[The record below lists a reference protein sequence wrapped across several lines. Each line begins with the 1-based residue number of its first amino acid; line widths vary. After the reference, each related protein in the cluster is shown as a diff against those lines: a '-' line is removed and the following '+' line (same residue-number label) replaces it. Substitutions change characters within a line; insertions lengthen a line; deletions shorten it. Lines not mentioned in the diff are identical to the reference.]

1 MTTFPRPAITKT
13 PLALAGLLSTLAF
26 AIVPDVAHAH
36 HDMDGAIPATFIQGL
51 LSGFAH
57 PVIGLDHL
65 AMLLLVGVYCGA
77 SRHGIGPVLSFVV
90 AGLLGCLAHA
100 GRFDLP
106 HVETGIAASL
116 LVLGVAASALSG
128 ASRAVTTVVFGAAG
142 VLHGYAH
149 GEAIV
154 GAEPTP
160 LVAYLVGLAL
170 VQLALAGVL
179 TYAAKPLEDR
189 VRTVLSSRLT
199 LVQLT
204 GIASALVGAVA
215 LAL

>member
-1 MTTFPRPAITKT
+1 MTPSPRPAISKT
-13 PLALAGLLSTLAF
+13 PLALAGLLSTVVISIL
-26 AIVPDVAHAH
+26 PNVAHAH
-36 HDMDGAIPATFIQGL
+36 HSMDGETPATLVQGL
-51 LSGFAH
+51 LSGLAH

-65 AMLLLVGVYCGA
+65 AMLLLVGVYCGTR
-77 SRHGIGPVLSFVV
+77 RHGVGPVVSFVV

-100 GRFDLP
+100 GRLDLP

-116 LVLGVAASALSG
+116 LILGIATSALSG
-128 ASRAVTTVVFGAAG
+128 ASRAVTAVVFGAAG

-160 LVAYLVGLAL
+160 LVAYLVGLSL
-170 VQLALAGVL
+170 VQLAVAGVL
-179 TYAAKPLEDR
+179 TYAVEPRQDR
-189 VRTVLSSRLT
+189 PRTVLSSRVT

-215 LAL
+215 LAF